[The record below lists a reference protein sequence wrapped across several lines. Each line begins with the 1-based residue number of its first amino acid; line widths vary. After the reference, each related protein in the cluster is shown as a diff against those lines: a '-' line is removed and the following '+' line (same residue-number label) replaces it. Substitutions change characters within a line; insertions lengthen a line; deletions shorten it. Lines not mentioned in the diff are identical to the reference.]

1 MNPYGYVRNPSNFID
16 PFGLCGTSKVT
27 EKPGTQIP
35 DYHKANFTDGIIK
48 NRQVDGNELFYKYH
62 GKTNR
67 LGRDYNYVTR
77 KKYASEAELR
87 EDLAILKE
95 WGVKIES
102 VTTFKPQKGTWI
114 TEGTAAPQVS
124 KDGLEI
130 LKGGGYQGLINIKN
144 LPNSTIIKTEKVRF

>member
-1 MNPYGYVRNPSNFID
+1 M
-16 PFGLCGTSKVT
+16 
-27 EKPGTQIP
+27 
-35 DYHKANFTDGIIK
+35 
-48 NRQVDGNELFYKYH
+48 FYKYH

-77 KKYASEAELR
+77 KKYTSEAELR

-95 WGVKIES
+95 WGVKIEY

-124 KDGLEI
+124 KSGLEK
-130 LKGGGYQGLINIKN
+130 LKGEGYQGLINIKG
-144 LPNSTIIKTEKVRF
+144 LPNSSIIKTEKVKF